1 MTTYS
6 VYQKKVNQKG
16 EAPVYVGFYIGR
28 QKIEVPTKISLS
40 PVFFDKTKGI
50 VKTSYEFAK
59 DKNLIISD
67 IKATINDIFVKYR
80 LKNNELTHDLFWQE
94 YRSHKEYSDFFSFCE
109 ACQKTRFLEIA
120 EGTKKKHI
128 TCLKTLAGFKQ
139 KIYFNELNTDL
150 LRQFVLYLR
159 HKRKNNEVT
168 INKTIQVISVYLN
181 NAVKRELLPENP
193 VRNLRLR
200 GCRETAAEAL
210 TEAELNILT
219 DLYRRNYFDSNTHL
233 ALEFFLFL
241 CFSSLHIADAK
252 ALMIEQISETE
263 FTYIRVKMMNV
274 RPRVV
279 HVPIAEPLRK
289 IIELKKE
296 GRNNGKLFDHILS
309 DQKINKHL
317 KIIAEVAGISKKLSA
332 KVGRHTFATIFLRR
346 TRDLNAL
353 KDIMGHSNI
362 KQTLVYSH
370 VLDKDRQDGI
380 RVFNTFSL

>member
-1 MTTYS
+1 MATYS

-16 EAPVYVGFYIGR
+16 EAPVYIGFYIDR
-28 QKIEVPTKISLS
+28 QKIEVPARISLS
-40 PVFFDKTKGI
+40 PIFFDKTKGV
-50 VKTSYEFAK
+50 VKASYEFAK

-80 LKNNELTHDLFWQE
+80 LRNNELTPDLFWRE

-109 ACQKTRFLEIA
+109 AYQKTRFLEIA

-128 TCLKTLAGFKQ
+128 TCLKTLKGFKQ

-159 HKRKNNEVT
+159 NKRKNNEVT

-181 NAVKRELLPENP
+181 NAVMRELLPENP

-200 GCRETAAEAL
+200 GCQETTTEAL

-219 DLYRRNYFDSNTHL
+219 DLYRRNYFDNSTHP

-252 ALMIEQISETE
+252 ALMIEQIGKTE
-263 FTYIRVKMMNV
+263 FTYIRAKMMNV

-289 IIELKKE
+289 IIELKKGDRE
-296 GRNNGKLFDHILS
+296 KGKLFEHILS

-317 KIIAEVAGISKKLSA
+317 KIIAEIAGIKKKLSA
-332 KVGRHTFATIFLRR
+332 KVGRHTFATIFLRH
-346 TRDLNAL
+346 THDLNAL
-353 KDIMGHSNI
+353 RDIMGHSNI

-370 VLDKDRQDGI
+370 VLDSDRRKGI
-380 RVFNTFSL
+380 QIFNNFNL

>member
-1 MTTYS
+1 MATYS

-16 EAPVYVGFYIGR
+16 EAPLYIRFYIGR
-28 QKIEVPTKISLS
+28 QKIEVPAKISL
-40 PVFFDKTKGI
+40 PPIFFDKTKGI
-50 VKTSYEFAK
+50 VKTSHEFAK

-80 LKNNELTHDLFWQE
+80 LKNNELTPDLFWRE
-94 YRSHKEYSDFFSFCE
+94 YRSHKDYSDFFSFCE
-109 ACQKTRFLEIA
+109 AYQKMRFLEIA

-128 TCLKTLAGFKQ
+128 TCLKTLREFKQ
-139 KIYFNELNTDL
+139 KIYFSELNTDL
-150 LRQFVLYLR
+150 FRQFVLYLR

-181 NAVKRELLPENP
+181 DAVKRELLPENP
-193 VRNLRLR
+193 VRNLKLR

-210 TEAELNILT
+210 TEAELNVLT
-219 DLYRRNYFDSNTHL
+219 NLYRRNYFDDNTHQ

-252 ALMIEQISETE
+252 ALTIEQISETE
-263 FTYIRVKMMNV
+263 FTYIRAKMMNV

-289 IIELKKE
+289 IIELKKGDRE
-296 GRNNGKLFDHILS
+296 KGKLFEHILS

-317 KIIAEVAGISKKLSA
+317 KIIAEAAGINKKLSA

-353 KDIMGHSNI
+353 RDIMGHSNI

-370 VLDKDRQDGI
+370 VLDNDRQEGI
-380 RVFNTFSL
+380 KVFNDFAI